1 MPIITI
7 DGNIGCCKT
16 SILNYFH
23 KNYKTAIDIE
33 PVDNWVEYLKTIYDN
48 DKKNTYNFQIKVW
61 IDRCWIQEK
70 SSVIVLMERSPYFIK
85 NVFVE
90 KAYED
95 KTITLEEYNNI
106 HKLHKTTDNLWQPY
120 AYIYLRSDPEVCYNR
135 IKKRGR
141 ESEKNIKFEHIKR
154 IHALHEDKYKE
165 AIKSNK
171 NIIVIDVENK
181 TISDICS
188 EIVSSNIYTD
198 VISYIYY
205 ISKA

>member
-33 PVDNWVEYLKTIYDN
+33 PIESWTEYLKSMYDSDN
-48 DKKNTYNFQIKVW
+48 STYNFQIKVW

-70 SSVIVLMERSPYFIK
+70 SNVIVLMERSPYFIK

-90 KAYED
+90 KAFED
-95 KTITLEEYNNI
+95 KTINEDEYNNI
-106 HKLHKTTDNLWQPY
+106 HKLHKTTDELWQPN
-120 AYIYLRSDPEVCYNR
+120 AYIYLRSDPEMCYNR

-141 ESEKNIKFEHIKR
+141 ESEKNIKLEYIKR
-154 IHALHEDKYKE
+154 IHELHEEKYKD
-165 AIKSNK
+165 AVKNNK
-171 NIIVIDVENK
+171 NIIVIEAENK
-181 TISDICS
+181 SIPDICS
-188 EIVSSNIYTD
+188 EIVSSNIYTEI
-198 VISYIYY
+198 VTQLYNY
-205 ISKA
+205 

>member
-33 PVDNWVEYLKTIYDN
+33 PIESWTEYLKSMYDSDN
-48 DKKNTYNFQIKVW
+48 STYNFQIKVW

-70 SSVIVLMERSPYFIK
+70 SNVIVLMERSPYFIK

-90 KAYED
+90 KAFED
-95 KTITLEEYNNI
+95 KTINEDEYTNI
-106 HKLHKTTDNLWQPY
+106 HKLHKTTDELWQPN
-120 AYIYLRSDPEVCYNR
+120 AYIYLRSDPEMCYNR

-141 ESEKNIKFEHIKR
+141 ESEKNIKLEYIKR
-154 IHALHEDKYKE
+154 IHDLHEEKYKDAVE
-165 AIKSNK
+165 NNK
-171 NIIVIDVENK
+171 NIIVIDAENK
-181 TISDICS
+181 SIPDICS
-188 EIVSSNIYTD
+188 EIVSSNIYTEI
-198 VISYIYY
+198 VTQLYNY
-205 ISKA
+205 

>member
-7 DGNIGCCKT
+7 DGNIGSCKT

-33 PVDNWVEYLKTIYDN
+33 PVDSWNEYLKNMYDN
-48 DKKNTYNFQIKVW
+48 KEKSTYNFQIKVW

-70 SSVIVLMERSPYFIK
+70 SNVIVLMERSPYFIK
-85 NVFVE
+85 NIFVE

-95 KTITLEEYNNI
+95 STITLEEYNNI
-106 HKLHKTTDNLWQPY
+106 HKLYKTTDNLWQPY
-120 AYIYLRSDPEVCYNR
+120 AYIYLRSDPELCFNR

-141 ESEKNIKFEHIKR
+141 ESEQNITLEHIKR
-154 IHALHEDKYKE
+154 IHELHEDKYKKALE
-165 AIKSNK
+165 SNK
-171 NIIVIDVENK
+171 NIIVVDIENK

-198 VISYIYY
+198 VISYIYDN
-205 ISKA
+205 SKV

>member
-33 PVDNWVEYLKTIYDN
+33 PIESWTEYLKSMYDSDN
-48 DKKNTYNFQIKVW
+48 STYNFQIKVW

-70 SSVIVLMERSPYFIK
+70 SNVIVLMERSPYFIK

-90 KAYED
+90 KAFED
-95 KTITLEEYNNI
+95 KTINEDEYTNI
-106 HKLHKTTDNLWQPY
+106 HKLHKTTDELWQPN
-120 AYIYLRSDPEVCYNR
+120 AYIYLRSDPEMCYNR

-141 ESEKNIKFEHIKR
+141 ESEKNIKLEYIKR
-154 IHALHEDKYKE
+154 IHDLHEEKYKDAVE
-165 AIKSNK
+165 NNK

-181 TISDICS
+181 SIPDICS
-188 EIVSSNIYTD
+188 EIVSSNIYTEI
-198 VISYIYY
+198 VTQLYNY
-205 ISKA
+205 

>member
-33 PVDNWVEYLKTIYDN
+33 PIESWNEYLKSMYDSDN
-48 DKKNTYNFQIKVW
+48 STYNFQIKVW

-70 SSVIVLMERSPYFIK
+70 SNVIVLMERSPYFIK

-90 KAYED
+90 KAFED
-95 KTITLEEYNNI
+95 KTINEDEYNNI
-106 HKLHKTTDNLWQPY
+106 HKLHKTTDELWQPE
-120 AYIYLRSDPEVCYNR
+120 AYIYLRSDPELCYNR

-141 ESEKNIKFEHIKR
+141 ESEKNIKLEYIKR
-154 IHALHEDKYKE
+154 IHELHEEKYKD
-165 AIKSNK
+165 AIKNNK

-181 TISDICS
+181 SIPDICS
-188 EIVSSNIYTD
+188 EIVSSNIYTEI
-198 VISYIYY
+198 VTQLYNY
-205 ISKA
+205 